1 MTISTK
7 PAGAAGPRNGI
18 AIRTIGLTKTYPGSP
33 TAAVSLLDLN
43 VASGSVYCLLG
54 RNGAGKT
61 TTIRMLTTLLAPS
74 SGTAE
79 VLGVPIEQTRR
90 LRPRIGVALQ
100 EVALDL
106 WLTPREQL
114 ELALAMA
121 GWRRDERRTRVA
133 ALVEQFGLGTFQHKR
148 IGSLSGGM
156 RRRVDVALA
165 VSHDPQLLFLDEPS
179 SGLDIEGKDEV
190 WNVITSLRREGRTVV
205 LTTHDMEEAVALSD
219 HIGIVK
225 DGRLVSS
232 GPTSELTNRH
242 GVYAY
247 VHAPGE
253 VPEATLRRI
262 ADSGFTVADNDHTRK
277 TLKLQLDSAD
287 ATRIGRLTAILDEHG
302 MGTSRVE
309 VHSTSLRD
317 AFLEATR

>member
-1 MTISTK
+1 MSEAS
-7 PAGAAGPRNGI
+7 PSSGV
-18 AIRTIGLTKTYPGSP
+18 AIKTTGLTKTYPGSGA
-33 TAAVSLLDLN
+33 AAVSALN
-43 VASGSVYCLLG
+43 LTVASGSVYCLLG

-61 TTIRMLTTLLAPS
+61 TTIRMLTTLLTPS
-74 SGTAE
+74 AGTAE

-90 LRPRIGVALQ
+90 LRPLIGVALQ

-106 WLTPREQL
+106 WLTAREQL

-121 GWRRDERRTRVA
+121 GWARGERRTRVN
-133 ALVEQFGLGTFQHKR
+133 ALVEQFGLGSFQHKR

-165 VSHDPQLLFLDEPS
+165 VSHDPRLLFLDEPS

-219 HIGIVK
+219 HIGIIK

-232 GPTSELTNRH
+232 GPTGELTSRH

-247 VHAPGE
+247 VHAPRKVGD
-253 VPEATLRRI
+253 ATLRRI
-262 ADSGFTVADNDHTRK
+262 TESGFIITDNDHGRT
-277 TLKLQLDSAD
+277 TLKLQLDSAN
-287 ATRIGRLTAILDEHG
+287 AARIGQLTAILDADG

-309 VHSTSLRD
+309 VRSTSLRD